1 MSYVDTIINESKA
14 KVRRRLAVVPSDPL
28 SAYDAKGNSYF
39 REDYYNPN
47 NHFSEVFCFSPLEDK
62 EQFKYGMHVIPTTA
76 EQLPG
81 RIRDLGIDV
90 VRAYGGYWACDYAC
104 ENKVEGVPVV
114 VSVHDT
120 NPKILHESIHKAD
133 YVFAVSQAVKNLLIE
148 RGVSQSKIC
157 ILPNRVD
164 LNIFC
169 NISDSKKKLEF
180 SSRFPGKYRILHVG
194 RKAEQKNLDTLIR
207 SLPHLG
213 SDYSAI
219 FIGIGDKF
227 QYEQLAKDLNV
238 IDRCYFIDSVPNI
251 NLPSYY
257 SFCDCMCT
265 PSRWEGFGIVFI
277 EALACQAIVVTSDIA
292 PMNEFI
298 IDGYNG
304 LLLKDYE
311 SPSEMAKAIKVAC
324 TDTYVRS
331 RLFANARNV
340 TAKFDKQAIDQL
352 ESNLYGHIIEEIK
365 IDKANHK
372 NEIYGKKLPVY
383 RALTEYNLSDINVR
397 HSTELLNKLKECGM
411 DNPNLDAYW
420 DRVSFIATNCYGN
433 VLEIGCGC
441 GNVTRYISQ
450 NTRVSSVTA
459 IDQLPEYIDH
469 LQNYNYDNV
478 KALCA
483 DILYFDTSVKYDCIV
498 LAELIEHLSQ
508 LEENKIISIL
518 NKIIK
523 SNSKFIITTPI
534 GFMPDPD
541 HVRGFTPEEFVSHL
555 THNYGI
561 IEKLGDNGIQQFAV
575 VAKSKFND
583 PLVTVVLP
591 TYNHLSF
598 LPKSIESLLVQTF
611 TEFELIIVNDGST
624 DGTMEFLDSLSD
636 PRIRI
641 IHQKNSRLPLALN
654 AGFKLARGQLLTWTS
669 ADNYCAPHFL
679 ETFVSAFNNHPE
691 ACFAYSAFAWINE
704 DGQITGVHQ
713 NQDVSW
719 ANMIK
724 ANPGIASFMYRKVC
738 HETLGWYDPD
748 LEGAEDWDMWL
759 RIIERYPA
767 IYVPEMLYYYRI
779 HNNSMTA
786 TKTNL
791 IATSSQKTKIKASDR
806 VKGHNTQQATAQYV
820 TPEVTPS
827 LLSERQAPFGYSF
840 CIITNGKRLAK
851 LRAEL
856 DSIRALAIPDYEI
869 LIAGELPL
877 GMAAEGFAYYPM
889 PEAARNGRLGEMR
902 NLLCTKAR
910 YNHLVV
916 CDDDLLFQADFYQGL
931 ACFGEDYDVLCAK
944 LLNADGTRYWSWA
957 TVGGPKG
964 HVLLEYYEKDPFLYV
979 TGGLCIMKSWV
990 ADKVQWDP
998 VRGMNELED
1007 VDFSRRLQAA
1017 GIRIDLCLGATV
1029 VHNDWRI
1036 TQVGKQVFRIDVDF
1050 EKAAGFFFEQ
1060 SWNSGMSFI
1069 YRVLKTF
1076 PGNTELKQKIT
1087 AFATSYRIAGGN
1099 TLSVDGVSG
1108 STLVSRYLNRSA
1120 ERDVL
1125 GAHIQHLREVKNA
1138 LLDSRQDVARNM
1150 LLKAKFLFSEDS
1162 RLLIV
1167 AGILSIL
1174 AGLNQLAVRFIKRSS
1189 DYKTGDPHAVMYAMI
1204 ALLHADNGPD
1214 MQEKLKQHLQRF
1226 PRLAGEL
1233 EINRLLDVVTVT
1245 LHEVEYV
1252 ALGMPPQQ
1260 IKFIQKGAQAA
1271 VETKWDET
1279 IAYYKQA
1286 LEASDASEL
1295 FEKPLHTKLS
1305 FLDNTL
1311 NQEVTAFPVSENVV
1325 PAHVSRLCTES
1336 EFTEAEYKKLCD
1348 ELQIAPNHYHRKL
1361 WEYYFVAKGVKA
1373 AGLLHEGAKGI
1384 CFGAGRE
1391 TLVSYFARHGCNVTA
1406 TDLEPDEMTKTNWMD
1421 TNQHADS
1428 LADLLYPQ
1436 ICSADQFY
1444 SHVDFQYA
1452 DMNNISDSFMQEQ
1465 YDFSWSCCAFEHLG
1479 SIEQG
1484 KQFILNQMKC
1494 LKPGGVALHTTEF
1507 NIMSDVLTIDHN
1519 PTVLFRKCD
1528 IEEIARQL
1536 RNDGHTIEINYST
1549 GTGTID
1555 GYVDIPPYMQQAD
1568 SWHLRLLLNK
1578 YIITS
1583 IGLFITKK
1591 ANHM

>member
-1 MSYVDTIINESKA
+1 MSYVDTIINKSGTKA
-14 KVRRRLAVVPSDPL
+14 HRRLAVVPSDPL
-28 SAYDAKGNSYF
+28 AAYDAKGNSYF

-47 NHFSEVFCFSPLEDK
+47 NFFSETFCLSPLEDK
-62 EQFKYGMHVIPTTA
+62 EHFKYGMHVIPTTA

-148 RGVSQSKIC
+148 KGVSQSKIS

-164 LNIFC
+164 LNIFRYM
-169 NISDSKKKLEF
+169 SDTQKKLEF
-180 SSRFPGKYRILHVG
+180 SRLFPGKYRVLHVG
-194 RKAEQKNLDTLIR
+194 RKTEQKNLDTVIR
-207 SLPHLG
+207 SLPYLG

-227 QYEQLAKDLNV
+227 KYEQLAKDLNV

-251 NLPSYY
+251 NMASYY

-265 PSRWEGFGIVFI
+265 PSRWEGFGIVFL

-292 PMNEFI
+292 PMNELI

-304 LLLKDYE
+304 LLVKDYE
-311 SPSEMAKAIKVAC
+311 SPNEMAKTIKVAC

-331 RLFANARNV
+331 HLFANARNV

-352 ESNLYGHIIEEIK
+352 ESNLYEHIIEGIK
-365 IDKANHK
+365 ISKANHK
-372 NEIYGKKLPVY
+372 NEIYGKKLPIY

-397 HSTELLNKLKECGM
+397 HSAELLSKLKEYGM
-411 DNPNLDAYW
+411 DNPKLDAYW

-459 IDQLPEYIDH
+459 IDQLPEYIEI
-469 LQNYNYDNV
+469 LRNYNYVNV

-483 DILYFDTSVKYDCIV
+483 DVLNFETYEKFDCIV
-498 LAELIEHLSQ
+498 IAELIEHLSQ
-508 LEENKIISIL
+508 VEENKIISIL
-518 NKIIK
+518 NKILKI
-523 SNSKFIITTPI
+523 NSKIIITTPI

-598 LPKSIESLLVQTF
+598 LPKSIESLLLQTF

-654 AGFKLARGQLLTWTS
+654 AGFKIARGQLLTWTS

-679 ETFVSAFNNHPE
+679 EAFVSAFNNHPE
-691 ACFAYSAFAWINE
+691 AGFAYSAFAWINE

-724 ANPGIASFMYRKVC
+724 ANPGLASFMYRKEC
-738 HETLGWYDPD
+738 HVTLGWYDSD

-759 RIIERYPA
+759 RIIERYQA

-786 TKTNL
+786 TKTSL
-791 IATSSQKTKIKASDR
+791 IAASSQKTKIKASER
-806 VKGHNTQQATAQYV
+806 QKGHNTQQVTVQHV
-820 TPEVTPS
+820 TPEVT
-827 LLSERQAPFGYSF
+827 LLLPSEREVPFGYSF

-856 DSIRALAIPDYEI
+856 DSIRALAIPNYEI

-877 GMAAEGFAYYPM
+877 GMTAEGFAYYPM
-889 PEAARNGRLGEMR
+889 PDAARNGRLGEMR
-902 NLLCTKAR
+902 NLLCAKAR
-910 YNHLVV
+910 YNHLIV
-916 CDDDLLFQADFYQGL
+916 CDDDLLFQTDFYQGL
-931 ACFGEDYDVLCAK
+931 ARFGEDYDVLCVK

-964 HVLLEYYEKDPFLYV
+964 HVLLEYNETDPFLYV

-990 ADKVQWDP
+990 AGKVQWDP

-1017 GIRIDLCLGATV
+1017 GIRIDLCPDATV
-1029 VHNDWRI
+1029 IHNDWRI

-1050 EKAAGFFFEQ
+1050 ERAATFCFSQ
-1060 SWNSGMSFI
+1060 SWDDGMDFI
-1069 YRVLKTF
+1069 YRVFKTF
-1076 PGNTELKQKIT
+1076 PGNTELKQRIT
-1087 AFATSYRIAGGN
+1087 AFAASYRAAGGN
-1099 TLSVDGVSG
+1099 ATSG
-1108 STLVSRYLNRSA
+1108 NNAPGCTIAPRYLHHSA
-1120 ERDVL
+1120 ERDLL
-1125 GAHIQHLREVKNA
+1125 GTHIQYLREIQNA
-1138 LLDSRQDVARNM
+1138 LLDKRPDTGRNM
-1150 LLKAKFLFSEDS
+1150 LLSAESLFEEDS
-1162 RLLIV
+1162 KLLTA
-1167 AGILSIL
+1167 AGVLSIL
-1174 AGLNQLAVRFIKRSS
+1174 AGLNQLAVHFIERSS
-1189 DYKTGDPHAVMYAMI
+1189 EYKSGNPQTVMYELI
-1204 ALLHADNGPD
+1204 ASLHASNEPVV
-1214 MQEKLKQHLQRF
+1214 QEKLKQHLKTF
-1226 PRLAGEL
+1226 PQLNGEL
-1233 EINRLLDVVTVT
+1233 DIDQLLNFVTVT
-1245 LHEVEYV
+1245 LHDVEYV

-1260 IKFIQKGAQAA
+1260 IRFIQKGAEAA
-1271 VETKWDET
+1271 VETKWDDA
-1279 IAYYKQA
+1279 IAYYKKA
-1286 LEASDASEL
+1286 LEAADASEL
-1295 FEKPLHTKLS
+1295 FDKPLHTKIS

-1311 NQEVTAFPVSENVV
+1311 NQEISVFPTSETVI
-1325 PAHVSRLCTES
+1325 PAHVSRLCTEA
-1336 EFTEAEYKKLCD
+1336 EFAEPDYKKLCE
-1348 ELQIAPNHYHRKL
+1348 ELQIAPNHYHRKC
-1361 WEYYFVAKGVKA
+1361 WEYYFVAKGVSA
-1373 AGLLHEGAKGI
+1373 AGLLRGGTRGI

-1391 TLVSYFARHGCNVTA
+1391 VLISYFARHGCNITA
-1406 TDLEPDEMTKTNWMD
+1406 TDLEPDEMTKANWMD

-1436 ICSADQFY
+1436 ICPPDLFN

-1452 DMNNISDSFMQEQ
+1452 DMNSISDSFMQEQ

-1507 NIMSDVLTIDHN
+1507 NIMSDVLTIDHT

-1536 RNDGHTIEINYST
+1536 RNEGHTIEINYSA
-1549 GTGTID
+1549 GAGCVD
-1555 GYVDIPPYMQQAD
+1555 GYVDIPPYMQKAD

-1583 IGLFITKK
+1583 IGLFITKTT
-1591 ANHM
+1591 